1 MRELRHPSDQDPGR
15 SVDATTSV
23 EVLGKPTCTSR
34 GSGSAEPAGGDHQ
47 HTRSSEGVK
56 EELLGIGAHLE
67 EEATCIHIS
76 GESCLVLDGAGR
88 EEQTAGK
95 DDR

>member
-1 MRELRHPSDQDPGR
+1 MRGLRHRSDQDPGR

-23 EVLGKPTCTSR
+23 EVLGRPTCTSR
-34 GSGSAEPAGGDHQ
+34 GSASAAPAGGDHP

-56 EELLGIGAHLE
+56 EELLGIGAHLD
-67 EEATCIHIS
+67 EEAMGIHIS
-76 GESCLVLDGAGR
+76 GESCLVLDGAGG